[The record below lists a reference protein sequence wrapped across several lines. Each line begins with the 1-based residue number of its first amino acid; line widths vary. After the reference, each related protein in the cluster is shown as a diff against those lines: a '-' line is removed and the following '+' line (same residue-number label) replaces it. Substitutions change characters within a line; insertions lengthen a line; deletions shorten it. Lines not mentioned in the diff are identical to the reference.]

1 MKRKYKVGNETI
13 EFGELDPKIIGFH
26 PDTGAPVFEGQ
37 IIEEKRKNFLYV
49 HTTPKDRI
57 ISILINIL
65 LGLAISFL
73 IFIPVLSNFDITI
86 FISISYPIICAMFVC
101 NIGMLVTGLHIIN
114 PNKKKTNTTI
124 LSYKAQYRPLILRL
138 SSALLTFLIPFGPII
153 SLICLFKT
161 EKHQMLHD
169 ILLNQYVVKKIK

>member
-73 IFIPVLSNFDITI
+73 IFI
-86 FISISYPIICAMFVC
+86 
-101 NIGMLVTGLHIIN
+101 
-114 PNKKKTNTTI
+114 
-124 LSYKAQYRPLILRL
+124 LR
-138 SSALLTFLIPFGPII
+138 T
-153 SLICLFKT
+153 
-161 EKHQMLHD
+161 
-169 ILLNQYVVKKIK
+169 